1 PLRCI
6 WCDSTEHF
14 HQDCAELTA
23 ALNASVTR
31 YNDKGRLVN
40 GASGEE
46 LPLMFEKGGMK
57 KVIGP
62 PLPQSS
68 LVAASTRN
76 ITVDELYGHLG
87 GDSILRTTLDF
98 EEGTYTE
105 EIVDMNAAEKR
116 KLGQAPQWRRVKP
129 RTDEGPN

>member
-1 PLRCI
+1 
-6 WCDSTEHF
+6 
-14 HQDCAELTA
+14 
-23 ALNASVTR
+23 
-31 YNDKGRLVN
+31 
-40 GASGEE
+40 
-46 LPLMFEKGGMK
+46 MK

-68 LVAASTRN
+68 PVAASTRN

-105 EIVDMNAAEKR
+105 EIVDVNAAEKR

-129 RTDEGPN
+129 RTDEGPSQTLTPPTPPRAEFPPAPISHQPHLVYIE